1 MSKQK
6 AVEIRSQLKTLGYG
20 ARDVSV
26 RSDHSSIDVTIRRN
40 GLNVK
45 AIRDIAN
52 SAEKIDRSA
61 YSGEILSGGNTYVFI
76 RFSDDVTDT
85 MTTLVKKL
93 ANDAGL
99 QRKGWARFTV
109 GEYEYEICVEMGNT
123 RGPSARAILWG
134 SGDVGHRVGTNL
146 GGMMWSVD
154 QAIEAIVNHNLNAE

>member
-6 AVEIRSQLKTLGYG
+6 AVEIRNQLKTLGYG

-52 SAEKIDRSA
+52 SAEKIDRCA

-76 RFSDDVTDT
+76 RFSDDVRDS

-93 ANDAGL
+93 ADDAGL
-99 QRKGWARFTV
+99 QTKGWARFTV
-109 GEYEYEICVEMGNT
+109 GEYEYEIYSDDRRVNAVLC
-123 RGPSARAILWG
+123 G
-134 SGDVGHRVGTNL
+134 SNGIGTNL

>member
-6 AVEIRSQLKTLGYG
+6 AAEIRSQLKTLGYG

-26 RSDHSSIDVTIRRN
+26 RSDHNSIDITIRRN
-40 GLNVK
+40 GLKVK

-52 SAEKIDRSA
+52 SAEKIDRCA

-76 RFSDDVTDT
+76 RFSDDVRNS

-99 QRKGWARFTV
+99 QSKGWARFTV
-109 GEYEYEICVEMGNT
+109 GEYEYEISSDGRRVN
-123 RGPSARAILWG
+123 AILCG
-134 SGDVGHRVGTNL
+134 KDGCGTNL
-146 GGMMWSVD
+146 GGMLWSVD
-154 QAIEAIVNHNLNAE
+154 QAVDAIVNHNLSAE

>member
-6 AVEIRSQLKTLGYG
+6 AAEIRSQLKTLGYTS
-20 ARDVSV
+20 RDVSV
-26 RSDHSSIDVTIRRN
+26 RSDHNSLDITIRRN
-40 GLNVK
+40 GLKVK

-52 SAEKIDRSA
+52 GAEKIDRCDF
-61 YSGEILSGGNTYVFI
+61 SGEILSGGNTYVFI
-76 RFSDDVTDT
+76 RFSDDVRDS

-154 QAIEAIVNHNLNAE
+154 QAVDAIVNHNLSAE